1 MDWVDPSLQNL
12 EGLNLSIFQLLDKE
26 NPGCEKEYSAESEDT
41 GNWLKKK
48 SQRVRCQILMAHL
61 CDTVQS
67 RACSHKC

>member
-1 MDWVDPSLQNL
+1 MNWVNSSLLNL

-41 GNWLKKK
+41 GNCFKKK

-61 CDTVQS
+61 SDTVQS